1 MLPIA
6 LNPFPRTFQILKTLS
21 SIFVNWVLWLVGVG
35 AAEIKRQASK
45 KKSKKTWHVKMKWK
59 DLECTERIWKPF
71 SCADLS
77 CSVERSA
84 KLNTE
89 EAFPHLNSRCQE
101 KLKPALPEEEAL
113 QIKTDRH
120 KHGSQDKKR
129 CPSFVKCCMK
139 CQKEFLNWYVG
150 STTFVFP
157 APRQSDTALWS
168 TVYHGSRCDRDDT
181 SLIQSSHVRVSI
193 ERAPLNV
200 NSADTQGAFKTHP
213 QVSVWDTLAPTAGLP
228 SVHVKHTLKF
238 WAIWQKSLLVPR
250 QHRYTRAKKLRVWK
264 ENRLRGRKKE

>member
-1 MLPIA
+1 MKRSRVYWA
-6 LNPFPRTFQILKTLS
+6 DLKA
-21 SIFVNWVLWLVGVG
+21 IF
-35 AAEIKRQASK
+35 
-45 KKSKKTWHVKMKWK
+45 
-59 DLECTERIWKPF
+59 
-71 SCADLS
+71 CADLS

-101 KLKPALPEEEAL
+101 KKPALPEEEAL
-113 QIKTDRH
+113 QIKTDWH

-250 QHRYTRAKKLRVWK
+250 QHRYTEVESVKGKQAA
-264 ENRLRGRKKE
+264 GKKERID